1 MRIVI
6 GEDSTL
12 FREGLVSLLGEL
24 GHRVVAT
31 AADADA
37 AVRET
42 LTHAPDV
49 VILDIRMPPDGTD
62 DGARAA
68 LRIRGELPSV
78 GVLLLS
84 QHVER
89 RVSVDL
95 LASGGFGYLLKDR
108 VLEVGDF
115 VDALERVARGGSAL
129 DPEVVGS
136 LMGHRDGALASLTPR
151 EHEVLRL
158 MAEGLTNGGIA
169 ARLVLTDRTVESHV
183 RGILGKLGLSH
194 SADAEHRRVKAVLRY
209 LGAG

>member
-31 AADADA
+31 AADAEE
-37 AVRET
+37 AVRQT
-42 LTHAPDV
+42 LAHTPDV
-49 VILDIRMPPDGTD
+49 VILDIRMPPDNTD

-68 LRIRGELPSV
+68 VSIRGALPSV

-108 VLEVGDF
+108 VLEIEEF
-115 VDALERVARGGSAL
+115 LDALERVARGGSAL
-129 DPEVVGS
+129 DPAVVGS
-136 LMGHRDGALASLTPR
+136 LMGHRDGVLASLTPR

-158 MAEGLTNGGIA
+158 MAEGLSNGGIA
-169 ARLVLTDRTVESHV
+169 TRLVLTDRTVESHI

-194 SADAEHRRVKAVLRY
+194 AGDTEHRRVKAVLQF
-209 LGAG
+209 LGAR